1 MALELEM
8 MQRVGRIYR
17 TWARLFEAEVGTPG
31 IRWRILLAL
40 GDTPVSQKQL
50 VSSLDVDAATLTR
63 HVKAMEKEG
72 WVKRSMNQD
81 DNRVTNVLLTAKG
94 REFMTKTWNKRDAF
108 LAKITL
114 DLPEDEIHVLIATL
128 DKIQARLCHVQFS
141 L

>member
-17 TWARLFEAEVGTPG
+17 TWVRLFESEVGIPG
-31 IRWRILLAL
+31 VRWRILLAL
-40 GDTPVSQKQL
+40 GDEPVSQKQL

-63 HVKAMEKEG
+63 HVKAMETED
-72 WVKRSMNQD
+72 WVKRSMDQN
-81 DNRVTNVLLTAKG
+81 DNRVTNVLLTEKG
-94 REFMTKTWNKRDAF
+94 REFRAETWVRRDAF

-114 DLPEDEIHVLIATL
+114 GLPEDEIHVLIATL

>member
-17 TWARLFEAEVGTPG
+17 TWARLFESEVGIPG
-31 IRWRILLAL
+31 VRWRILLAL
-40 GDTPVSQKQL
+40 GDEPVSQKQL
-50 VSSLDVDAATLTR
+50 SSSLDIDAATLTR
-63 HVKAMEKEG
+63 HVKAMETEG
-72 WVKRSMNQD
+72 WVKRSMDQN
-81 DNRVTNVLLTAKG
+81 DNRVTNVLLTGKG
-94 REFMTKTWNKRDAF
+94 HNFRTETWVRRDAF

-114 DLPEDEIHVLIATL
+114 GLPEDEIHVLIATL

>member
-17 TWARLFEAEVGTPG
+17 TWARLFEAEVGIPG
-31 IRWRILLAL
+31 VRWRILLAL
-40 GDTPVSQKQL
+40 GDEPVSQKQL
-50 VSSLDVDAATLTR
+50 VNSLDVDAATLTR

-72 WVKRSMNQD
+72 WVKRSMDPD
-81 DNRVTNVLLTAKG
+81 DNRITNVLLTVEGKG
-94 REFMTKTWNKRDAF
+94 FRAKTWHSRDAF
-108 LAKITL
+108 LAKITI

>member
-17 TWARLFEAEVGTPG
+17 TWVRLFEAEVGIPG
-31 IRWRILLAL
+31 ARWRILLAL
-40 GDTPVSQKQL
+40 GDDPVSQKQL
-50 VSSLDVDAATLTR
+50 VSSLEIDAATLTR

-72 WVKRSMNQD
+72 WVKRSMDPD
-81 DNRVTNVLLTAKG
+81 DNRVTNVALTKQGADF
-94 REFMTKTWNKRDAF
+94 RTRTWAKRDAF
-108 LAKITL
+108 LAKMTL